1 MNLHKKQHIFNG
13 HGLAHS
19 LDDLNILRLRIRP
32 QAVYFL
38 RFVLEAYDNL
48 YIMTTIDRD
57 CGLVEI
63 RHVKGSEKDLQDI
76 LTELTE
82 ITGDYQIVTTY
93 DTI

>member
-1 MNLHKKQHIFNG
+1 MAQLTED
-13 HGLAHS
+13 
-19 LDDLNILRLRIRP
+19 LDILRLRIRP

-38 RFVLEAYDNL
+38 RFILEAYDNL

-63 RHVKGSEKDLQDI
+63 RHATGSKNDLQDI

-82 ITGDYQIVTTY
+82 IIGEYQIITAY

>member
-13 HGLAHS
+13 HNLAHAQ
-19 LDDLNILRLRIRP
+19 DDLPVLRLRIRP
-32 QAVYFL
+32 QAVFFL
-38 RFVLEAYDNL
+38 RFILEAYDNL

-63 RHVKGSEKDLQDI
+63 RHVAGSEKHLKDI

-82 ITGDYQIVTTY
+82 ITGEHQIITTY